1 MSVLK
6 YVTIDRVFSKIN
18 RDLKGTDLNESDII
32 EWIGEALEF
41 LEVPQILVEDVKFLE
56 VKDYH
61 ADIPDNLHM
70 ITQIAKYNNNKI
82 YTFDEGC
89 KPCEEPEIPKDN
101 CGVCEQDNME
111 VTSFNTICDRDT
123 PIDNLPDEYALAFL
137 NSQEADE
144 IKAQSL
150 NYLDLDWTYDIW
162 TSSRYYKRNYT
173 PVRLATGTFFNS
185 LVCKEKDKSLYL
197 TCSDEY
203 TIVGDTEKRLRFN
216 FIEGNIAISYL
227 KNSVDKETG
236 YPLIPDQISYIT
248 AIVYY
253 IKWKIAEMHD
263 WAGREGWSSKAEKA
277 EAKWLKYVKQAK
289 NYMKMPKT
297 LDEYQNLLEQ
307 THYLIPDH
315 KKYYG
320 FFGNL
325 GKNKL
330 RNFNTLN
337 RIRYSY

>member
-1 MSVLK
+1 MSMLK
-6 YVTIDRVFSKIN
+6 YVTVDRVFSKIN

-41 LEVPQILVEDVKFLE
+41 LEVPQILVEDVKFLK

-61 ADIPDNLHM
+61 AEIPDNLHM
-70 ITQIAKYNNNKI
+70 ITQIAKHNHYNTS
-82 YTFDEGC
+82 YS
-89 KPCEEPEIPKDN
+89 KPKCNCEPTQDVVQKDCDCEDVDICCEDMLSDSCDPE
-101 CGVCEQDNME
+101 
-111 VTSFNTICDRDT
+111 
-123 PIDNLPDEYALAFL
+123 FL
-137 NSQEADE
+137 N
-144 IKAQSL
+144 
-150 NYLDLDWTYDIW
+150 LDWTYDIW

-263 WAGREGWSSKAEKA
+263 WAGREGWSSKTEKA

>member
-1 MSVLK
+1 MNTLK
-6 YVTIDRVFSKIN
+6 YVTIDRIFSRVA
-18 RDLKGTDLNESDII
+18 RDLKGTEINETDTI

-41 LEVPQILVEDVKFLE
+41 LEVPQILVEDVQFLK

-61 ADIPDNLHM
+61 AEMPDNLHL
-70 ITQIAKYNNNKI
+70 ITQIAKHVDNPHI
-82 YTFDEGC
+82 AT
-89 KPCEEPEIPKDN
+89 EPECTPTTSPTQS
-101 CGVCEQDNME
+101 CECPSEDME
-111 VTSFNTICDRDT
+111 VTSFNEVCMSGNSELENM
-123 PIDNLPDEYALAFL
+123 PNEYVSAFL
-137 NSQEADE
+137 NSQEAQYLD
-144 IKAQSL
+144 SL
-150 NYLDLDWTYDIW
+150 ALNKLDLDWTYTIW
-162 TSSRYYKRNYT
+162 TSSEYYRRNYT
-173 PVRLATGTFFNS
+173 PVRLKTGTFFNS

-197 TCSDEY
+197 TCDYEY
-203 TIVGDTEKRLRFN
+203 TIVGTVEKKLRFN
-216 FIEGNIAISYL
+216 FIEGDIAISYL

-263 WAGREGWSSKAEKA
+263 WAGREGWSTKADKT
-277 EAKWLKYVKQAK
+277 EAKWLKYCRQAK
-289 NYMKMPKT
+289 NHMKMPKT

-325 GKNKL
+325 GKNKV
-330 RNFNTLN
+330 RNFSTLN
-337 RIRYSY
+337 QTRTRISR